1 MQAFLKGPSSI
12 STKPPAA
19 KEKAAAGS
27 SGECKRL
34 KPIPWVEKYRPKN
47 VDEVAFQDEVVAV
60 LKKSLEGADLPN
72 LLFYGP
78 PGTGK
83 TSTILAAARELYGPE
98 LFRQRVLELNASDER
113 GIQVIREKVKAF
125 AQLTASGSR
134 SDGKVCPPFKI
145 VILDE
150 ADSMTSAA
158 QAALRRTMEKESKTT
173 RFCLICNYI
182 SRIIE
187 PLTSRCS
194 KFRFKPLSDKIQQQR
209 LLEVSEKEHVKIS
222 SEAVS
227 YLVKVSEG
235 DLRKAITFLQSATR
249 LTGGK
254 EITEKIV
261 TEIAGVSYAW
271 QFLLFAYVAVE
282 KSCISLTVIRKS
294 QFLRN
299 LAELDCNDRK
309 EKHEIPLLNN
319 AWLNQR
325 NPTLHLQKDFKFL
338 VVIPKFFEKL
348 ETLAKNLINE
358 GYAVAQL
365 VNQLHDAVVESEDYS
380 DKQKSAIVE
389 KLAEVDKCLADG
401 ADEYLQLVSLCALVM
416 QQLTQN
422 V

>member
-19 KEKAAAGS
+19 KEKGAASAAGS
-27 SGECKRL
+27 SGEGKRL

-83 TSTILAAARELYGPE
+83 TSTILAAARELFGPE

-134 SDGKVCPPFKI
+134 SDGKICPPFKI

-209 LLEVSEKEHVKIS
+209 LLDVAEKEHVKIS

-249 LTGGK
+249 LMGGK

-261 TEIAGVSYAW
+261 TEIAGVIP
-271 QFLLFAYVAVE
+271 QETTDELL
-282 KSCISLTVIRKS
+282 
-294 QFLRN
+294 
-299 LAELDCNDRK
+299 
-309 EKHEIPLLNN
+309 
-319 AWLNQR
+319 
-325 NPTLHLQKDFKFL
+325 L
-338 VVIPKFFEKL
+338 VCQSGSFEKL

-365 VNQLHDAVVESEDYS
+365 VNQLHDTVVESEDYS
-380 DKQKSAIVE
+380 DKQKSIIVE

-401 ADEYLQLVSLCALVM
+401 ADEYLQLMSLCALVM
-416 QQLTQN
+416 QQLT
-422 V
+422 

>member
-1 MQAFLKGPSSI
+1 MQAFLKGPAALN
-12 STKPPAA
+12 TKPPAA
-19 KEKAAAGS
+19 KERGAAGS
-27 SGECKRL
+27 GGEARR
-34 KPIPWVEKYRPKN
+34 PRPVPWVEKYRPKS

-83 TSTILAAARELYGPE
+83 TSTILAAARELFGPE

-125 AQLTASGSR
+125 AQLTASGTR
-134 SDGKVCPPFKI
+134 ADGKVCPPFKI

-209 LLEVSEKEHVKIS
+209 VLDVAEKEHVKIS
-222 SEAVS
+222 GEAVS

-249 LTGGK
+249 LMGGK

-261 TEIAGVSYAW
+261 TEIAGV
-271 QFLLFAYVAVE
+271 
-282 KSCISLTVIRKS
+282 
-294 QFLRN
+294 
-299 LAELDCNDRK
+299 
-309 EKHEIPLLNN
+309 
-319 AWLNQR
+319 
-325 NPTLHLQKDFKFL
+325 
-338 VVIPKFFEKL
+338 IPKETIDGVILACKSFSFEKL
-348 ETLAKNLINE
+348 ERMAKNLINE

-365 VNQLHDAVVESEDYS
+365 VNQFHDIVVESEDFS

-389 KLAEVDKCLADG
+389 KLADVDKCLADG
-401 ADEYLQLVSLCALVM
+401 ADEYLQLMGLCALVM
-416 QQLTQN
+416 QQLSQSS
-422 V
+422 